1 MPMVTVGGAS
11 SSHHAVPVALTCV
24 WLLLSMQGART
35 EKPAK
40 LPLLGRKPFIA
51 AWNAPL
57 DMCTIKYNVTANLD
71 HLFHIQGSPRAGW
84 TGQNVTI
91 FYANRLGYYP
101 YYTPQGVAVHG
112 GVPQN
117 ISMDLH
123 LFKAYQ
129 DITHFIPAEDF
140 RGLAVIDWEF
150 WRPQWS
156 RNWHKKDIYRQKS
169 RALTAKAYFNLTPM
183 QIEELARRRF
193 EKSARALMQKTIQL
207 GTRLRPNGLW
217 GFYLYPDCHNYN
229 FHEANEIG
237 FCPLIESVRNDELLW
252 LWNSSTA
259 LFPAVAI
266 RKGFSSSI
274 SNLHFARHR
283 VREALRVASLT
294 SKDYDL
300 PTYVY
305 LRLGYRDEA
314 MAFLTTKDLIYT
326 IGESAA
332 LGAAGFVIWGDLN
345 LTSSRFNCTKV
356 KNFLSFRLGQYITN
370 VTRAAEVCSEVM
382 CQGNGRCIRR
392 DPQAPHYLHLSS
404 GSYQIVPSGDGDFTV
419 VGWHSP
425 HELQQMTERFRCHCY
440 EGHEGEHCH
449 SINSVK
455 EDDEQ
460 ENEEDNEQDKRRTEW
475 EDEQGEIWDMVQNTT
490 PPTHC
495 PPCQIFLS
503 HLIGLVSTMAAS
515 FWSSLVILAF
525 SLGTTVS
532 SLPPTEPPLI
542 HGHPFIAIWNAP
554 THRCKQL
561 HIPLDTTA
569 FQAVTTPAAV
579 PGQFLTIF
587 YEDRLGLYPKVEFVK
602 QEIERGG
609 VPQNGNLTEHL
620 AKARE
625 VIDHSITNDAAPGLA
640 VIDWES
646 WRPLWDQNW
655 GTKRIYQRLS
665 LSHALKIAPFLS
677 LNEVGKLA
685 RKQFEDAGRR
695 FMERTISLGIGER
708 PSRRWGFYLFP
719 DCYNYGWTESNYTG
733 QCSSKTQK
741 QNNQMMWLWEKSTA
755 LFPSVYLHLSIR
767 NSHNAVLF
775 VRNRVHEALRVARLP
790 KKPFVMPV
798 YVYTR
803 PLYRAQTAVF
813 QSERDLVSTVGESA
827 ALGAAGVV
835 MWGGSKDFDNKASC
849 QSLSDYLA
857 STLSPYVANV
867 TAAATL
873 CSRALCQ
880 SKGRCV
886 RRSYDSDHYLHLN
899 PQHFSILRADGRYVA
914 VGLPS
919 ADDLEYWGK
928 WFTCQCYAAL
938 SCSPKLSLPT
948 SIQRIMV

>member
-11 SSHHAVPVALTCV
+11 SSQHAAPVALTCV
-24 WLLLSMQGART
+24 WLLLFMQGART

-71 HLFHIQGSPRAGW
+71 HLFHIQGSPRASR

-123 LFKAYQ
+123 LFRAYQ
-129 DITHFIPAEDF
+129 DINHFIPAEDF

-259 LFPAVAI
+259 LFPSVAI
-266 RKGFSSSI
+266 RKSYSSSI
-274 SNLHFARHR
+274 SNLHFTRHR

-294 SKDYDL
+294 SRDYDL

-305 LRLGYRDEA
+305 LRLGYREEA

-345 LTSSRFNCTKV
+345 LTSSRYNCTKV

-370 VTRAAEVCSEVM
+370 VTRAAEVCSDVM

-404 GSYQIVPSGDGDFTV
+404 DSYQILPSGDGDFTV

-440 EGHEGEHCH
+440 EGHEGEDCH
-449 SINSVK
+449 SINSVM

-460 ENEEDNEQDKRRTEW
+460 KTEEDNEQDKKRTEW
-475 EDEQGEIWDMVQNTT
+475 EDEQGEIWETVQNTT
-490 PPTHC
+490 PPTHRHL
-495 PPCQIFLS
+495 CQVFLS
-503 HLIGLVSTMAAS
+503 HLI
-515 FWSSLVILAF
+515 
-525 SLGTTVS
+525 
-532 SLPPTEPPLI
+532 
-542 HGHPFIAIWNAP
+542 
-554 THRCKQL
+554 
-561 HIPLDTTA
+561 
-569 FQAVTTPAAV
+569 
-579 PGQFLTIF
+579 
-587 YEDRLGLYPKVEFVK
+587 
-602 QEIERGG
+602 
-609 VPQNGNLTEHL
+609 
-620 AKARE
+620 
-625 VIDHSITNDAAPGLA
+625 
-640 VIDWES
+640 
-646 WRPLWDQNW
+646 
-655 GTKRIYQRLS
+655 
-665 LSHALKIAPFLS
+665 
-677 LNEVGKLA
+677 
-685 RKQFEDAGRR
+685 
-695 FMERTISLGIGER
+695 
-708 PSRRWGFYLFP
+708 
-719 DCYNYGWTESNYTG
+719 
-733 QCSSKTQK
+733 
-741 QNNQMMWLWEKSTA
+741 
-755 LFPSVYLHLSIR
+755 
-767 NSHNAVLF
+767 VLF
-775 VRNRVHEALRVARLP
+775 LL
-790 KKPFVMPV
+790 KM
-798 YVYTR
+798 
-803 PLYRAQTAVF
+803 
-813 QSERDLVSTVGESA
+813 
-827 ALGAAGVV
+827 
-835 MWGGSKDFDNKASC
+835 
-849 QSLSDYLA
+849 LA
-857 STLSPYVANV
+857 
-867 TAAATL
+867 
-873 CSRALCQ
+873 
-880 SKGRCV
+880 
-886 RRSYDSDHYLHLN
+886 
-899 PQHFSILRADGRYVA
+899 
-914 VGLPS
+914 
-919 ADDLEYWGK
+919 E
-928 WFTCQCYAAL
+928 
-938 SCSPKLSLPT
+938 
-948 SIQRIMV
+948 